1 MKNASTSKTDLA
13 KQKQEQENAFI
24 KELLKDTDLGKD
36 DKMSLSYHL
45 KQMDEKSI
53 DAMANELREGY
64 MQLKDLSSRC
74 FIDMENIQKNDKRVF
89 YFKPNS
95 IFLESPEKQRQ
106 FRKRFLNRVKNVKEP
121 ISNFGLA
128 D

>member
-1 MKNASTSKTDLA
+1 MKNSGISKTDKTKSKAEL
-13 KQKQEQENAFI
+13 QKEEEHSAFI
-24 KELLKDTDLGKD
+24 KELLKETDLGKD

-74 FIDMENIQKNDKRVF
+74 FIDMENINKNDNRVF

-95 IFLESPEKQRQ
+95 VFLESPEKQR
-106 FRKRFLNRVKNVKEP
+106 
-121 ISNFGLA
+121 
-128 D
+128 